1 MSGRQSCRVPQTM
14 QVFSA
19 AYDTCP
25 YALSVIVLMSRALSM
40 LLRGQGWLV
49 PAVFYDIANPYPQ
62 GLMVKMLNMSLLLY
76 FGRG

>member
-1 MSGRQSCRVPQTM
+1 
-14 QVFSA
+14 
-19 AYDTCP
+19 
-25 YALSVIVLMSRALSM
+25 M